1 MRIDFGIEEVLLF
14 SLLFTVL
21 VATVVGIPIAILWF
35 AVEVGRSALSLGRR
49 GSPHAS
55 RNTIIG
61 TSVWIAVAALM
72 ALLFGGLVGVLML
85 AFLAGV
91 GIIALAHA

>member
-1 MRIDFGIEEVLLF
+1 MRIDFGIEEVLL
-14 SLLFTVL
+14 LTILFVL
-21 VATVVGIPIAILWF
+21 AASTLVGIPIAILWF
-35 AVEVGRSALSLGRR
+35 VVEVGRSAWSMRR
-49 GSPHAS
+49 RWLHVS

-61 TSVWIAVAALM
+61 TLVWIAIAALM
-72 ALLFGGLVGVLML
+72 ALLFGGIVGALLL